1 MDNNLPKQF
10 ESFTEARRNGFLA
23 AKNIKDNGKKMVG
36 VFCCF
41 TPTELMLAAGAV
53 PVGVCGVSEEPIKDA
68 EKVLPRNLCPLIKS
82 SYGHVI
88 TDTCPYFYFSDLLV
102 GETTCDGKKK
112 MYEELSKIKPM
123 HVMQLPNRASGKNE
137 FNLWKDEVIL
147 LKEVLEKELDV
158 TITDDDIKNSI
169 KDKNEE
175 RKLLNEFYELAK
187 LEPSAL
193 TSSEL
198 YNVSYQA
205 QFKFDREEL
214 KSSLRKVIDDTK
226 KRYEEGKCPVKKD
239 APRILVTGSRIGG
252 CVKKII
258 GTLEESGASIVA
270 YELCSSIR
278 SNRELIDED
287 NPDIYEAI
295 AKRYLNIGC
304 ACMMNNQKRID
315 LLDELIDEYKIDGV
329 IDVALQS
336 CHPFNVESHKIKEFV
351 VNKKHIDYMAIET
364 DYSETDTEQLRTRFE
379 AFIEMIEDKK

>member
-1 MDNNLPKQF
+1 MNDLPKQF
-10 ESFTEARRNGFLA
+10 ESFNEARRNGFLA
-23 AKNIKDNGKKMVG
+23 AKKIKDDGKKMVG

-41 TPTELMLAAGAV
+41 TPTELILAAGAV

-123 HVMQLPNRASGKNE
+123 HVMQLPNRATGKNE

-147 LKEVLEKELDV
+147 LKEVLEKELGV
-158 TITDDDIKNSI
+158 NITEEEIKAAI

-175 RKLLNEFYELAK
+175 RALLNEYFELAK
-187 LEPSAL
+187 SEPSAL
-193 TSSEL
+193 TSLEL
-198 YNVSYQA
+198 YQVSYQV
-205 QFKFDREEL
+205 QFKFDRDEL
-214 KSSLRKVIDDTK
+214 KASLRKIIDDTK
-226 KRYEEGKCPVKKD
+226 ARYERGECPVKKN
-239 APRILVTGSRIGG
+239 APRILITGSPIGG
-252 CVKKII
+252 CVNKIVK
-258 GTLEESGASIVA
+258 TLEEAGASVVA

-278 SNRELIDED
+278 SNKELIDEE

-315 LLDELIDEYKIDGV
+315 LLDELIDEYKVDGV
-329 IDVALQS
+329 IDIALQS
-336 CHPFNVESHKIKEFV
+336 CHPFNVESYKIKEFV
-351 VNKKHIDYMAIET
+351 TGQKNIDYMAIET

>member
-1 MDNNLPKQF
+1 MNDLPKQF
-10 ESFTEARRNGFLA
+10 ESFNEARRNGFLA
-23 AKNIKDNGKKMVG
+23 AKKIKDDGKKMVG

-41 TPTELMLAAGAV
+41 TPTELILAAGAV

-123 HVMQLPNRASGKNE
+123 HVMQLPNRATGKNE

-147 LKEVLEKELDV
+147 LKEVLEKELGV
-158 TITDDDIKNSI
+158 NITEEEIKAAI

-175 RKLLNEFYELAK
+175 RALLNEYFELAK
-187 LEPSAL
+187 SEPSAL
-193 TSSEL
+193 TSLEL
-198 YNVSYQA
+198 YQVSYQA
-205 QFKFDREEL
+205 QFKFDRDEL
-214 KSSLRKVIDDTK
+214 KASLRKIIDDTK
-226 KRYEEGKCPVKKD
+226 ARYERGECPVKKN
-239 APRILVTGSRIGG
+239 APRILITGSPIGG
-252 CVKKII
+252 CVNKIVK
-258 GTLEESGASIVA
+258 TLEEAGASVVA

-278 SNRELIDED
+278 SNKELIDEE

-315 LLDELIDEYKIDGV
+315 LLDELIDEYKVDGV
-329 IDVALQS
+329 IDIALQS
-336 CHPFNVESHKIKEFV
+336 CHPFNVESYKIKEFV
-351 VNKKHIDYMAIET
+351 TGQKNIDYMAIET